1 MVEWL
6 QFNVFNIEIEKEN
19 SQSTN
24 IQVYRTVMPVYT

>member
-19 SQSTN
+19 GQSTN
-24 IQVYRTVMPVYT
+24 IQVYRIVMPVYT